1 MEPTV
6 RMIASVG
13 VVAPAVSK
21 DQRRLAQQLM
31 RLHVSFPDPCNELSE
46 SMGETVSAVSGCVTD
61 SSKAGPGRRLADLIR
76 YAVHREGG
84 ARFAILRFAL
94 TGSGVT
100 ETSGTGSFSR
110 AKASRG
116 GLVTGATATTG
127 GFCGT
132 MVGALV
138 SKTIGSGH
146 LRSDF
151 ILIIGLSACSLVA
164 LRVGS
169 IGSNQ
174 FAMNNIA
181 KSRLPTKAM

>member
-1 MEPTV
+1 MV
-6 RMIASVG
+6 RSYWGIPFLFPYIGARTRRNSRSPNSNYQPAGNAS
-13 VVAPAVSK
+13 A
-21 DQRRLAQQLM
+21 LA
-31 RLHVSFPDPCNELSE
+31 
-46 SMGETVSAVSGCVTD
+46 
-61 SSKAGPGRRLADLIR
+61 AGR
-76 YAVHREGG
+76 YAVHGEGG
-84 ARFAILRFAL
+84 TRFAILRFAL

-100 ETSGTGSFSR
+100 ETSCTGAFSR
-110 AKASRG
+110 AKASCG
-116 GLVTGATATTG
+116 GLVTGASAMTG
-127 GFCGT
+127 EFCGT

-151 ILIIGLSACSLVA
+151 ILIICLSACSLVA
-164 LRVGS
+164 FRVGS

>member
-1 MEPTV
+1 VVP
-6 RMIASVG
+6 AG
-13 VVAPAVSK
+13 VVDGDWRSTKGLASTRGGAAQRPTSNYQPAGNASA
-21 DQRRLAQQLM
+21 LA
-31 RLHVSFPDPCNELSE
+31 
-46 SMGETVSAVSGCVTD
+46 
-61 SSKAGPGRRLADLIR
+61 AGR

-100 ETSGTGSFSR
+100 ETSGTGSFRR

-116 GLVTGATATTG
+116 GLVTGAFAMTG
-127 GFCGT
+127 EFCGT
-132 MVGALV
+132 MVGAFV
-138 SKTIGSGH
+138 SKTIRSGH